1 MRGGERTVVNFIAE
15 LQYMNA
21 ELPKAQHIEMSM
33 CMWDRDETVYTDQ
46 LCPKAEFCGSVV
58 HMDTQTVK

>member
-1 MRGGERTVVNFIAE
+1 
-15 LQYMNA
+15 MNA
-21 ELPKAQHIEMSM
+21 ELPKAQHIEMNIG
-33 CMWDRDETVYTDQ
+33 MWDRDEAVYADL